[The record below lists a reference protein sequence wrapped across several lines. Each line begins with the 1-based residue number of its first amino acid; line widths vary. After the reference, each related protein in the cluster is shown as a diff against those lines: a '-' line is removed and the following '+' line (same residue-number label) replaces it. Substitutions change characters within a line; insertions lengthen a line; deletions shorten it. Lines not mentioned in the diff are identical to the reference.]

1 MTVLCFELFVDVFI
15 LEKKKKKKFYQKMS
29 FFLGNFHVHA
39 LSPWEGI
46 TCFLVLTKPLTR

>member
-15 LEKKKKKKFYQKMS
+15 LEKKKKQFSQTMT
-29 FFLGNFHVHA
+29 FFWVNYHVHA